1 MLVQGMEELE
11 RKFGFQP
18 QFHDDYVESIIV
30 TSDRIEIVI
39 QTVDGPGRLQ
49 KRNGARFKLTCQDIS
64 EFYFKGKMYGIVSI
78 ISELLFL
85 ERPEGVEV
93 RLATSLGAEGVV
105 WAKEV
110 KIQEINDD
118 NNIFC

>member
-49 KRNGARFKLTCQDIS
+49 KG
-64 EFYFKGKMYGIVSI
+64 
-78 ISELLFL
+78 LFGQK
-85 ERPEGVEV
+85 RS
-93 RLATSLGAEGVV
+93 RYRR
-105 WAKEV
+105 
-110 KIQEINDD
+110 
-118 NNIFC
+118 

>member
-49 KRNGARFKLTCQDIS
+49 KR
-64 EFYFKGKMYGIVSI
+64 
-78 ISELLFL
+78 LFGQK
-85 ERPEGVEV
+85 RS
-93 RLATSLGAEGVV
+93 RYRR
-105 WAKEV
+105 
-110 KIQEINDD
+110 
-118 NNIFC
+118 